1 MQCTKVNVTLWGNIS
16 FFSLFYISLPDLN
29 YIIKPCNQN
38 SMVLAE
44 KQRPVNGTELRAQK

>member
-29 YIIKPCNQN
+29 YIIKPCNQS